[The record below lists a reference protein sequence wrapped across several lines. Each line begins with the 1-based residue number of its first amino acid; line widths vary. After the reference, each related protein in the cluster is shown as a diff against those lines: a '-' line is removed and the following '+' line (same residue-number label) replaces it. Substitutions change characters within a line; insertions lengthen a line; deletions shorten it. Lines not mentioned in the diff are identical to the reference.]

1 MSFLFL
7 CILQEVAKQPNNN
20 PEGWFE
26 LKINTHV
33 YVTGLP
39 TDVTSEEVSNYWVLD
54 SMNKSGCL
62 LSTFDW
68 TVLDLVYIL
77 LEVNCNMWYMY
88 NDV

>member
-1 MSFLFL
+1 MWLARVIVFLGQLATVFYEFLML

-39 TDVTSEEVSNYWVLD
+39 TDVTSEEVSNY
-54 SMNKSGCL
+54 
-62 LSTFDW
+62 
-68 TVLDLVYIL
+68 
-77 LEVNCNMWYMY
+77 
-88 NDV
+88 